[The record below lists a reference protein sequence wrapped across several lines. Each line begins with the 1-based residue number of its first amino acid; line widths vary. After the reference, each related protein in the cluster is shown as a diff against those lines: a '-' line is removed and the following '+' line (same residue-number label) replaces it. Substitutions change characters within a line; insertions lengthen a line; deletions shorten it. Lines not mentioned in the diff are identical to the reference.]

1 MFTFFTTISVMVGI
15 LFLFLA
21 IKAYMGDN
29 GFMKW
34 VGYMILS
41 FVIAFIF
48 SCMSI
53 NTVPVSGTDHKQ
65 ASKKEV
71 KPVKKKTLYIKQEQ
85 VTYDK
90 AKDTVVF
97 SGKTNLNDGTEVGVG
112 IEDKNT
118 DESYG
123 GGGKVKDGKFTVK
136 MGEEYYLIENGNY
149 EVSATVYV
157 DTANNLKFPEK
168 YGHYNTFHQNYKV
181 LKGEIVPDGKHYNI
195 GFYHLGKIKITNAH
209 TKEEVEKY
217 DESLKKQEEQERKQS
232 AKTIRYGELEK
243 NPDTFKGDFVKFQGQ
258 IVQIMEKDG
267 STDIRLAVTK
277 ASYGYDINDI
287 VYVTYSGTTPFI
299 KDDTVTVYGTI
310 EGSLTYKSQAGFEIT
325 VPHLEAETV
334 E

>member
-29 GFMKW
+29 RFMKW

-53 NTVPVSGTDHKQ
+53 STVPVSGTDHKQ

-71 KPVKKKTLYIKQEQ
+71 KPVKKKTLYIKQGQ
-85 VTYDK
+85 ITYDK
-90 AKDTVVF
+90 AKDVVVF
-97 SGKTNLNDGTEVGVG
+97 SGNTNLNDGTEVGVG

-123 GGGKVKDGKFTVK
+123 GGGKVKDGKLVVN

-168 YGHYNTFHQNYKV
+168 YGHFNTFHQNYQV
-181 LKGEIVPDGKHYNI
+181 LKGEIVPDGKHYDI
-195 GFYHLGKIKITNAH
+195 EFYHLGKIKVTNAH

-217 DESLKKQEEQERKQS
+217 DENLKKQEEQERKQS

-267 STDIRLAVTK
+267 STEFRLAVTK

-299 KDDTVTVYGTI
+299 EDDIVTVYGTI

>member
-15 LFLFLA
+15 FFLFLA

-29 GFMKW
+29 EFMKW

-112 IEDKNT
+112 IEDKDT
-118 DESYG
+118 DETYG

-181 LKGEIVPDGKHYNI
+181 LKGEIVPDGKHYNM

-310 EGSLTYKSQAGFEIT
+310 EGSLSYKSQAGFEIT